1 MKKEKTVLEL
11 WGEKKKELEEL
22 IKAIKKNET
31 RAKATR
37 HGSMDMHMNIIKELD
52 MMYSR
57 QGALKRFLNELS
69 NGKAE
74 S

>member
-1 MKKEKTVLEL
+1 MDEKTTVFEL
-11 WGEKKKELEEL
+11 RKGKKAELEKIIQE
-22 IKAIKKNET
+22 IKKHEKE
-31 RAKATR
+31 AKATR
-37 HGSMDMHMNIIKELD
+37 HHNIDTHMGIIKELD

-69 NGKAE
+69 NGKAV